1 MIFDDLRELA
11 SGLFSFI
18 FLFVLTVILPI
29 AGLYALDYAI
39 SADKTVK
46 AINAQCGTSYKKM
59 DYLTVGTSTM
69 LQLCETRQKRVEI
82 AQ

>member
-1 MIFDDLRELA
+1 MTDNPFGLA
-11 SGLFSFI
+11 
-18 FLFVLTVILPI
+18 FLFVFAIILPV

-39 SADKTVK
+39 SAEKTVNT
-46 AINAQCGTSYKKM
+46 INAQCGTDYKKE
-59 DYLTVGTSTM
+59 DYLIVGTETM